1 MHASAI
7 RQLTKRTRPPLVP
20 EIELWL
26 ATPGSPLWDP
36 TPEQLELLGCPH
48 PFWAFAWGGGQAL
61 ARHLL
66 DHPTDVRGRRV
77 LSLGC
82 GAGTE
87 AVAAALCGASR
98 VLATDIDAWA
108 LSATRLNASLNGV
121 LVDTALLDV
130 TNVDLQGWDCVLA
143 AEVTYDRDSTDALLS
158 RLEDLDPERQS
169 LYVADLDR
177 GFFPAERFRRV
188 GSYRAPSDID
198 IGGRYH
204 KHATVLRRP

>member
-1 MHASAI
+1 MHAAAI
-7 RQLTKRTRPPLVP
+7 RELTKIVRPPLVT
-20 EIELWL
+20 EIELRL
-26 ATPGSPLWDP
+26 ATPDSPLWSP
-36 TPEQLELLGCPH
+36 TPEQLEALGCPH

-66 DHPTDVRGRRV
+66 DHPDEVRGRRV

-87 AVAAALCGASR
+87 AIAAALCGASQ

-108 LSATRLNASLNGV
+108 LSATRLNASLNDV
-121 LVDTALLDV
+121 TIDTALLDV
-130 TNVDLQGWDCVLA
+130 AEVDLQSWDCVLA
-143 AEVTYDRDSTDALLS
+143 AEVTYDRESTEALLS
-158 RLEDLDPERQS
+158 RLEDLDAHRQS
-169 LYVADLDR
+169 LLVADLDR

-188 GSYRAPSDID
+188 GSYQAPSDID
-198 IGGRYH
+198 VGGRYY